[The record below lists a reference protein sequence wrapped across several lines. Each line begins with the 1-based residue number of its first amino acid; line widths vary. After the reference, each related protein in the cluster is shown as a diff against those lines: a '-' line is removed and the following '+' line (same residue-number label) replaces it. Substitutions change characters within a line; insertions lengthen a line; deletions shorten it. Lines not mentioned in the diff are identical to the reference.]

1 MSDER
6 EYDAI
11 GSMVNETP
19 IGVVCALRI
28 TAGDLKHRGSPN
40 VRNIQPVD
48 CDVLA
53 DFLNVVADRIEEWT
67 GLRKEI
73 LDDCGQL
80 DTRSAVGHRG

>member
-6 EYDAI
+6 EFGSI
-11 GSMVNETP
+11 GRMVNETP

-40 VRNIQPVD
+40 MRNIQPVD

-53 DFLNVVADRIEEWT
+53 DFMNVVADRIEVWT
-67 GLRKEI
+67 GLRK
-73 LDDCGQL
+73 
-80 DTRSAVGHRG
+80 DTRNE